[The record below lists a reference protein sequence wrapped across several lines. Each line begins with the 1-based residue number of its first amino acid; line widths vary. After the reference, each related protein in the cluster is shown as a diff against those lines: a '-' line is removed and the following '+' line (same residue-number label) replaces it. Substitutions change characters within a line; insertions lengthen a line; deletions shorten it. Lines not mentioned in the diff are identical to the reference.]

1 MRRLIFVPLL
11 LLAAPLLADEGMW
24 TFDNPPLTQLKE
36 KYGFTPTREWLEHV
50 RLSSVRFNDGGS
62 GSFVSPD
69 GLVLTNHHV
78 GFGQLQKMSTAEK
91 DYVKNGFIARSRAE
105 EIQCADLELN
115 VLVSVEDVTAR
126 VQGAIKAGASEKD
139 ANDQRKEAMAA
150 IEKTSTEKTGF
161 RSDVVSLYEGG
172 EYWLHRYKKYT
183 DVRLVAAPE
192 QQAAFFGG
200 DPDNFTYPRF
210 DLDFAIFRAWEDGKP
225 VKVGHWL
232 RWSEAGAKDGELVF
246 VSGHPGSTDRLQT
259 LAQFRFTRDVVNP
272 FRLKIYK
279 QRLKA
284 LADYTARGPEEAR
297 RAKSMVFSLENAQK
311 AVSGE
316 QDGLLLPGLM
326 EKKKSDEEAFRG
338 KVAQDPSQQELHGGA
353 WAQIEKTIEKQKS
366 FFARAGFST
375 WRGSRLLSI
384 AGQIVQMVEEVK
396 KPNGAR
402 LREFR
407 DSNLESLKFSLF
419 SKAPIYA
426 DMEEVT
432 LADAWAGALEALGPD
447 DPFMKAVLEGRTPV
461 EAAKAVVSGTKLH
474 DPGLRRKLVEGGPE
488 AVRASD
494 DPMIVLARRADPIV
508 RELRKRTEDEIES
521 ALTTASEQIAK
532 ARFQAYGQSVNP
544 DATFTLRL
552 SYGVV
557 KGYELGSTLVPYKT
571 TFHGLYERNAAFDN
585 QPPFDLPARWLE
597 RKMGLELSTPYNFIC
612 TTDIIGGNSGSPVIN
627 RNAELVG
634 LIFDGNLE
642 SLPNRFLYTEDKAR
656 AVAVHSSAIL
666 ESLRRMYDI
675 PQLADELSG
684 KVAR

>member
-1 MRRLIFVPLL
+1 MRRLWIVIV
-11 LLAAPLLADEGMW
+11 LLAAPLRADEGMW
-24 TFDNPPLTQLKE
+24 TFDNPPLQQLKE
-36 KYGFTPTREWLEHV
+36 KYGFTPTKEWLEHV

-62 GSFVSPD
+62 GSFVSQD

-91 DYVKNGFIARSRAE
+91 DYVKNGFFARSRAE

-126 VQGAIKAGASEKD
+126 VQGAVKAGASEKE

-150 IEKTSTEKTGF
+150 IEKESTDKTGF
-161 RSDVVSLYEGG
+161 RSDVVALYEGG

-183 DVRLVAAPE
+183 DVRLAAAPE

-200 DPDNFTYPRF
+200 DPDNFTFPRF
-210 DLDFAIFRAWEDGKP
+210 DLDFAIFRAYEDGKP
-225 VKVGHWL
+225 VKVEHWL
-232 RWSEAGAKDGELVF
+232 RWSDAGAKDGELVF

-272 FRLKIYK
+272 YRLRIYK

-284 LADYTARGPEEAR
+284 LAEYSARGAEEAR
-297 RAKSMVFSLENAQK
+297 RAKSMVFGLENSQK

-326 EKKKSDEEAFRG
+326 EKKKTDEEAFRAA
-338 KVAQDPSQQELHGGA
+338 VAKDPSQQELHGGA
-353 WAQIEKTIEKQKS
+353 WAQIEKAIEKQKG
-366 FFARAGFST
+366 FFPRAAFSN
-375 WRGSRLLSI
+375 WRGSRFLSL
-384 AGQIVQMVEEVK
+384 AGQIVQLVEEVK

-407 DSNLESLKFSLF
+407 DSNLESLKFGLF
-419 SKAPIYA
+419 SKSPIYP
-426 DMEEVT
+426 DLEEVT
-432 LADAWAGALEALGPD
+432 LTDAWNGAVEALGAD
-447 DPFMKAVLEGRTPV
+447 DPFLKAVLDGKTPA
-461 EAAKAVVSGTKLH
+461 EAAKAAIAGTKLG
-474 DPGLRRKLVEGGPE
+474 DPEVRKKLVEGGPE

-532 ARFQAYGQSVNP
+532 ARFSAFGRSVNP

-557 KGYELGSTLVPYKT
+557 KGYELGSTLVPFKT

-585 QPPFDLPARWLE
+585 QPPFDLPPRWLE
-597 RKMGLELSTPYNFIC
+597 RRKALELSTPYNFVC

-634 LIFDGNLE
+634 LIFDGNIE

-656 AVAVHSSAIL
+656 AVAVHSAAIL
-666 ESLRRMYDI
+666 ETLRKMYDF
-675 PQLADELSG
+675 PQLADELAG
-684 KVAR
+684 KVSR